1 LPTSAIA
8 GENGVFKCGGDK
20 ATGRAALD
28 TPLSRGMTVMSG
40 REAGYMRESF
50 VG

>member
-1 LPTSAIA
+1 LPTSSSPAKTA
-8 GENGVFKCGGDK
+8 VFKCGGDK

-28 TPLSRGMTVMSG
+28 TPLSQRMTVMSG